1 MAKRRDEDTD
11 TEELSEPGSRAATE
25 ATGDESLEQLRHE
38 RNDYLARWQRAAA
51 DYKNLRRR
59 TGEDVEAAV
68 RRTMTPLLEN
78 LLLVL
83 DHLDMALT
91 TPVESKDAS
100 ALAQGV
106 RLTRDQFL
114 KGLQGEGVETIP
126 DEGLF
131 DPDLHEAVA
140 TVETDEVEPGTVVE
154 TVRRGFTWRGIVL
167 RHSHVKVARSPEA
180 GSGIDLE
187 SSDAGGSAE
196 E

>member
-1 MAKRRDEDTD
+1 MAKRRDEDAD
-11 TEELSEPGSRAATE
+11 PEELSDMGLPSATE
-25 ATGDESLEQLRHE
+25 ATGDEDPGELR
-38 RNDYLARWQRAAA
+38 RQRDDYLARWQRATA

-59 TGEDVEAAV
+59 TGEDIEAAM

-83 DHLDMALT
+83 DHLDLALT
-91 TPVESKDAS
+91 TPIDSDDAA
-100 ALAQGV
+100 ALAEGV
-106 RLTRDQFL
+106 KLTRDQFL
-114 KGLQGEGVETIP
+114 KSLQQEGVESIP
-126 DEGLF
+126 AGGPF

-167 RHSHVKVARSPEA
+167 RHSHVKVARSVGTET
-180 GSGIDLE
+180 E
-187 SSDAGGSAE
+187 SSPAGRPAE

>member
-1 MAKRRDEDTD
+1 MAKRRDEDAD
-11 TEELSEPGSRAATE
+11 PEELSEPGSPAATE
-25 ATGDESLEQLRHE
+25 ATGEEDIDELRHQ
-38 RNDYLARWQRAAA
+38 RDDYVARWQRATA

-59 TGEDVEAAV
+59 TGEDIEAAV
-68 RRTMTPLLEN
+68 RRAMTPLLEN

-91 TPVESKDAS
+91 TPVESDDAK
-100 ALAQGV
+100 ALAVGV

-114 KGLQGEGVETIP
+114 KGLQGEGVEAIP
-126 DEGLF
+126 DEGPF

-140 TVETDEVEPGTVVE
+140 TVETDEVEPGTVIE

-167 RHSHVKVARSPEA
+167 RHSHVKVARSSETGDGTDLGSSEA
-180 GSGIDLE
+180 S
-187 SSDAGGSAE
+187 GSAE

>member
-1 MAKRRDEDTD
+1 MAKRRDEDAD
-11 TEELSEPGSRAATE
+11 PEELSEPGSPAATE
-25 ATGDESLEQLRHE
+25 ATGDESIDQLRRE
-38 RNDYLARWQRAAA
+38 RDDYLARWQRAAA

-59 TGEDVEAAV
+59 AGEDVEATV

-91 TPVESKDAS
+91 TPVDSDDAA

-114 KGLQGEGVETIP
+114 KVLQGEGVEVIR

-140 TVETDEVEPGTVVE
+140 TVDTDEVEPGTVVE

-180 GSGIDLE
+180 EGAARLE
-187 SSDAGGSAE
+187 SSEAGGPAE